1 MTTTHQTLVPPQSLG
16 LCQQQ
21 RKTRMT
27 DTPPPGPFKLN
38 PGRILLL
45 VLGALALTYIIG
57 ALLGG
62 VANYRDLREARD
74 AALSSSEAR

>member
-1 MTTTHQTLVPPQSLG
+1 
-16 LCQQQ
+16 
-21 RKTRMT
+21 MT

-38 PGRILLL
+38 QGRILLL

-57 ALLGG
+57 ALMGG

-74 AALSSSEAR
+74 AAQSSSQP

>member
-1 MTTTHQTLVPPQSLG
+1 MTDKP
-16 LCQQQ
+16 
-21 RKTRMT
+21 

-38 PGRILLL
+38 PGRVLLL
-45 VLGALALTYIIG
+45 AFGALALTYIIG

-74 AALSSSEAR
+74 AALTSSSSQP